1 MENIGFVSTR
11 FAGTDGVSLE
21 TFKWYQVLQRKG
33 FNCFFFAGK
42 LETPED
48 ISYLEPL
55 AFFDH
60 PEVRE
65 VQDECFGR
73 SIRPRW
79 VTDRIGEI
87 KARIKDSLYEFVSG
101 FNIELMIVENALAI
115 PLNIPLGV
123 AITEFISETE
133 IPSIAHHHDFSWERK
148 RFLINA
154 VDDYLKYAFPPTLR
168 SIRHV
173 VINSNASRELSYR
186 KGVSNMII
194 PNVFDFENPPP
205 AKNYK
210 GRELRERLGFKEDDI
225 FVLQPTR
232 VVPRKWIERS
242 IELVS
247 LMELKRPSLVISH
260 ESGDEG
266 DVYVRRIFEYA
277 ERFGVQIIYI
287 GDMIGPVR
295 SFNIESGR
303 RYHIDDVYQAADLVS
318 YPSGYEGFGN
328 AFLETI
334 YFKRPIVVNRYSIF
348 VEDIEPL
355 GFEAIAFE
363 GFITRDIIKR
373 IWEMLEPEN
382 RERVVNRN
390 YELAKRFFSYSVLE
404 KRLMHLI
411 ETFNW

>member
-65 VQDECFGR
+65 IQNECFGKR
-73 SIRPRW
+73 IRPRW

-115 PLNIPLGV
+115 PLNIPLGI
-123 AITEFISETE
+123 AITEFISETK
-133 IPSIAHHHDFSWERK
+133 IPCIAHHHDFSWERK

-173 VINSNASRELSYR
+173 VINSNASRDLSYR

-205 AKNYK
+205 AENHKS
-210 GRELRERLGFKEDDI
+210 RELRESLGFKEDDI

-247 LMELKRPSLVISH
+247 LMELKRPALVISH

-355 GFEAIAFE
+355 GFDVIAFE
-363 GFITRDIIKR
+363 GFITRDIIKK

-382 RERVVNRN
+382 RDKAVNRN
-390 YELAKRFFSYSVLE
+390 YELATKFFSYSVLE
-404 KRLMHLI
+404 RRLMHLI

>member
-382 RERVVNRN
+382 RERVVDRN